1 MAFATSSEYAA
12 RFPDDTIAT
21 SVLSRMLDEASDLIE
36 GELAPRGIDYENPSD
51 SYADKLARV
60 CCGMVHRAYLAG
72 QNTYA
77 PIGATQFSQT
87 AGPYTMSATIPG
99 GFGDVFMN
107 KSDRIKLGIAQGTYV
122 YAEPYGGDDV

>member
-36 GELAPRGIDYENPSD
+36 GELA
-51 SYADKLARV
+51 ADKLARV

-72 QNTYA
+72 QNSYA